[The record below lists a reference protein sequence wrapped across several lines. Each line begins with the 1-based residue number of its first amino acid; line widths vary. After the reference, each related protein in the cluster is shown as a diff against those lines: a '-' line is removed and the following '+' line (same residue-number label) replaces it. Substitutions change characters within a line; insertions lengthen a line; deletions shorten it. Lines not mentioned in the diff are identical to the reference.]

1 MVFHFGAAGTAQQY
15 KTANAGTAPTDVSLA
30 EAASTGQNNAFRV
43 LDNGTSNTD
52 FEVAYSDWSAI
63 SGLTLTFDVVGED
76 VATNY
81 EGESS
86 IRLDTYAYLRATG
99 ATSFAYIASLAD
111 HNLGREFPEPTVG
124 GAGSTNQDATSGAGR
139 YFEIHPTEEGSWP
152 ESGSYITFS
161 LRGTATNSFGSTTAT
176 LFLKYNFTG

>member
-43 LDNGTSNTD
+43 LDNSTSNTD
-52 FEVAYSDWSAI
+52 LEVAYSDWTAI
-63 SGLTLTFDVVGED
+63 SGSTLTFDVVAED

-99 ATSFAYIASLAD
+99 ATSFSYVASLDD
-111 HNLGREFPEPTVG
+111 HNLSREFPEPTVG
-124 GAGSTNQDATSGAGR
+124 GAGSTNQDATSGTGR
-139 YFEIHPTEEGSWP
+139 YFEIHPTEGGDWPGS
-152 ESGSYITFS
+152 GNYITFS

-176 LFLKYNFTG
+176 LLLKYNFTA